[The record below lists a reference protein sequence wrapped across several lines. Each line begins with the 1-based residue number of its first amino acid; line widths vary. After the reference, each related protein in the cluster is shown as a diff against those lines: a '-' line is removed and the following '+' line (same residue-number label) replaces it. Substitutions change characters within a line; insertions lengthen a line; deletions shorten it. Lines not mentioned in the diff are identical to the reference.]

1 MKNEYRNSVVLVEVK
16 NGKLNGDPDNNN
28 RPREDKETGQHL
40 VTDVCIKKL
49 TRKAMKTLGVDNFDS
64 YQPNEDSE
72 KTTISTKIEGY
83 CTVNKLDKPTKTAKD
98 SYYSKLRKSL
108 LKDFI
113 DLRMYGGA
121 LTTPKPIQLEGTYT
135 PEFVTKSINKAKTVT
150 ISSTS
155 ENKTNDDK
163 AGGSMFER
171 TVTEYA
177 IFPVIFKYN
186 PYNDHNVLDT
196 DCDNIL
202 KYFVKWF
209 DIHRSIPRLG
219 TNFHMLID
227 IITTD
232 SEDGKCG
239 NNINFD
245 NLIDMNIPT
254 TILKSSNDFTYDFT
268 KLINKLK
275 RLKKYVDRIE
285 MFTLE
290 TGDDTIIEQ
299 FNNLVTTLK
308 NEGFAVTLKNF

>member
-1 MKNEYRNSVVLVEVK
+1 MKKEYRNSIVLVEVK

-49 TRKAMKTLGVDNFDS
+49 TRKAMKTLGVVNFDS
-64 YQPNEDSE
+64 YQPNDESE
-72 KTTISTKIEGY
+72 KTTISTKIDGY
-83 CTVNKLDKPTKTAKD
+83 RKNNKIDDPKKD
-98 SYYSKLRKSL
+98 VDYLNLRNAL

-113 DLRMYGGA
+113 DLRMFGGA
-121 LTTPKPIQLEGTYT
+121 LTTKRPIQLEGIYT
-135 PEFVTKSINKAKTVT
+135 PSIITKSINKAKTVI

-155 ENKTNDDK
+155 ENKTNDNKD
-163 AGGSMFER
+163 GGSMFER
-171 TVTEYA
+171 SATEYA
-177 IFPVIFKYN
+177 IFPIIFKYN

-196 DCDNIL
+196 DCDDIL

-227 IITTD
+227 IITKD

-239 NNINFD
+239 NNIHFD
-245 NLIDMNIPT
+245 DLIEMNT
-254 TILKSSNDFTYDFT
+254 FTNILKSSTDFTYDFT
-268 KLINKLK
+268 KLISKLK

-290 TGDDTIIEQ
+290 TGDDNIIEQ
-299 FNNLVTTLK
+299 FNNLVKILK
-308 NEGFAVTLKNF
+308 NEGFTVNLKDF